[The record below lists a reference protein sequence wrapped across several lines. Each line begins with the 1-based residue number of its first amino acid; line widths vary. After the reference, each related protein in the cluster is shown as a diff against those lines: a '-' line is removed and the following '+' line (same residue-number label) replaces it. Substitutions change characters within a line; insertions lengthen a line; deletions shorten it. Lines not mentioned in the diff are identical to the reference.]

1 MWRAHLRADRGDQ
14 AKEAT
19 PQGATQEDT
28 MYATAHLDLVRTAV
42 AERLE
47 GTGTLEPVRIP
58 AAPARITTWGP
69 RASSRL
75 APVATPRVVE
85 LPRPR
90 DLAPVR
96 ALVLLDA

>member
-1 MWRAHLRADRGDQ
+1 
-14 AKEAT
+14 
-19 PQGATQEDT
+19 

-47 GTGTLEPVRIP
+47 GTGTLEPVRMP
-58 AAPARITTWGP
+58 AAPARITIWGP
-69 RASSRL
+69 RASRRQ
-75 APVATPRVVE
+75 APVETPRVVE

-90 DLAPVR
+90 DLATAS